1 MKKTIQHQAL
11 RVNTFNPTIN
21 CPKTLVLGSFN
32 PFENKDKSV
41 DYFYGRKTN
50 HFWREIGIVL
60 HNDEFHFFCK
70 DGYSKKIEI
79 MKKRFIC
86 LDVINSIDL
95 ECEDESLLKEYIE
108 SEIYSNFS
116 DQKIWCSKAY
126 TKKPTTIFLT
136 RNYNQEVIDI
146 LTKTESI
153 STIIHTMGVNTIY
166 ENGTNPKE
174 KKFGKN
180 GFQGY
185 IDTIKEICIQKG
197 ISFINESYSP
207 SDYAIK
213 TNKTDVNVLRLWLK
227 ENLKL

>member
-11 RVNTFNPTIN
+11 KVNTFNPTIN

-32 PFENKDKSV
+32 PFENEDKSV

-60 HNDEFHFFCK
+60 FNDEFHFFGK
-70 DGYSKKIEI
+70 DGYSKKLEI
-79 MKKRFIC
+79 MNERFFC

-95 ECEDESLLKEYIE
+95 ECRDENLLKEYIE

-116 DQKIWCSKAY
+116 DKKIWCGKAY
-126 TKKPTTIFLT
+126 TKKSSPIVLK
-136 RNYNQEVIDI
+136 RSYNHAVIDF
-146 LTKTESI
+146 LKKTDSI
-153 STIIHTMGVNTIY
+153 STVIHTMGVNTIY

-174 KKFGKN
+174 KKSGKS
-180 GFQGY
+180 GFLCY
-185 IDTIKEICIQKG
+185 IETIKEICIQKG
-197 ISFINESYSP
+197 ITFINESYSP

-213 TNKTDVNVLRLWLK
+213 TNKTDKNVLRLWLK
-227 ENLKL
+227 DNLML